1 MLSNTGILASSS
13 AWVCPSLASSFSSSP
28 SSLFS
33 SSLSF
38 SLSQFFSSSSIFF
51 LRDFLWC
58 FIASSLDQYLPYVL
72 QTLLSNLF
80 HGTAIQLKWNNV
92 IIESFFRNSFYQ
104 QTVGEWCEGCWT
116 GQVLKGEFDWCTA
129 IVCMFI
135 YGRKRYETIRD
146 DCEPIRLKRQAAG
159 WILMEFVN
167 NTKIVDNVLPP
178 TQGQKLLV
186 YINCQQG

>member
-33 SSLSF
+33 SSLPS
-38 SLSQFFSSSSIFF
+38 SLSQFSSSSSIFF

-58 FIASSLDQYLPYVL
+58 FIASSLDQYLPNVL

-92 IIESFFRNSFYQ
+92 TLESFFRNSF
-104 QTVGEWCEGCWT
+104 
-116 GQVLKGEFDWCTA
+116 CTA

-159 WILMEFVN
+159 WILTFYN
-167 NTKIVDNVLPP
+167 L
-178 TQGQKLLV
+178 
-186 YINCQQG
+186 